1 MAEPRNP
8 KNAPGPFYVVK
19 DACIHCG
26 GPQAEAPGLVT
37 LDDEEGCYFH
47 KQPETVE
54 ETNAAIRAI
63 FTSCIGVYRY
73 GGTDVT
79 IRRRLAELGHA
90 SECDDPLEGH
100 GPVLRNHARFT
111 LPENHDA
118 TEVAKLL
125 LAVFTSRTIDG
136 RWTRAVNGDAHRAD
150 FEWTPSAKYATPR
163 TYVIERVP
171 ASSGDASPYRSAHV
185 APAWLMIVEPER
197 YTPIRLH
204 DALLEIGA
212 VAIRWFSAAEWTA
225 GVAGQDLPY

>member
-26 GPQAEAPGLVT
+26 APEAEAPGLVT
-37 LDDEEGCYFH
+37 LDDDEGCYFH
-47 KQPETVE
+47 KQPETSD

-90 SECDDPLEGH
+90 SECDHPLEGY
-100 GPVLRNHARFT
+100 GPVLRNHVRFT
-111 LPENHDA
+111 LLDRNDA
-118 TEVAKLL
+118 TEVAKVL
-125 LAVFTSRTIDG
+125 LATFRSRTIDG
-136 RWTRAVNGDAHRAD
+136 RCTRDVDGAAHRAD
-150 FEWTPSAKYATPR
+150 FEWTSSAKYATPR
-163 TYVIERVP
+163 TYVVERVR
-171 ASSGDASPYRSAHV
+171 ASSGDASPYRPVSA
-185 APAWLMIVEPER
+185 ASAWLMIIETEK
-197 YTPIRLH
+197 YTPIGMH

-212 VAIRWFSAAEWTA
+212 VGIRWFSAAEWN
-225 GVAGQDLPY
+225 GGGAGQDLPY